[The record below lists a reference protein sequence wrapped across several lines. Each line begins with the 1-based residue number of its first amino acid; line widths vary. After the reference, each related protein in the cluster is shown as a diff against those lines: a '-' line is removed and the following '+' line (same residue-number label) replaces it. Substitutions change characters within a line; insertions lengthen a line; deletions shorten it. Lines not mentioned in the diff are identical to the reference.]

1 MTLEDGLGW
10 CIEPGWDE
18 AAFGPDEYGKAQ
30 EAFSDE
36 AARMPELWRN
46 LYGGSNETRCRENG
60 LFVQLAKRLD
70 DGEEGTGGPM
80 RRYTY
85 EDFLAEK
92 ALH

>member
-18 AAFGPDEYGKAQ
+18 AAFGPDDYSKAQ
-30 EAFSDE
+30 EVFQNE
-36 AARMPELWRN
+36 TARMPELWRN
-46 LYGGSNETRCRENG
+46 LYCGSNEMRCRANG
-60 LFVQLAKRLD
+60 LFVQLVKRLD
-70 DGEEGTGGPM
+70 DGEEDGGPM

-85 EDFLAEK
+85 DDFLAEK